1 MARMNFVLENRHFL
15 SFGSLYAA
23 LTTFGSLYFVGLF
36 NPAVQAEFG
45 LSHGELGAIYSLS
58 VVLSFPFLIWLGRL
72 IDEVD
77 LRLYAVGVSAAF
89 VAGCYLMAW
98 APIVVAF
105 AAAVYL
111 VRLTGDWLMDH
122 TALTSTARVF
132 GANRGKALAV
142 VAVGAAL
149 GQAILPF
156 GAVALMAL
164 VGWRAT
170 WAIIGTAFVAIVIPL
185 TLWLLKG
192 GAGRP
197 DYRSASEPD
206 PIHGERVAEPR
217 WTRRAVL
224 TDVRFHLF
232 LPVAIIAPFVMSG
245 FLFHEVH
252 IANAKGWS
260 VTWLAA
266 SIAGYSLGNV
276 VSSVASGPLIDRFGA
291 RRLLPYHPLPLA
303 GGLLILALFNHPA
316 VAILYLVGTGSS
328 IGLWHTMTSA
338 LWAELYGVRDL
349 GRIRSLF
356 LAITVLSVAVA
367 TAGMGWL
374 IDLGVGVEQLAA
386 AAVAVIGITAAL
398 ALAPAVRSG
407 GAPAKG

>member
-142 VAVGAAL
+142 V
-149 GQAILPF
+149 
-156 GAVALMAL
+156 
-164 VGWRAT
+164 RSRR
-170 WAIIGTAFVAIVIPL
+170 
-185 TLWLLKG
+185 
-192 GAGRP
+192 RP
-197 DYRSASEPD
+197 RTSD
-206 PIHGERVAEPR
+206 P
-217 WTRRAVL
+217 
-224 TDVRFHLF
+224 
-232 LPVAIIAPFVMSG
+232 
-245 FLFHEVH
+245 
-252 IANAKGWS
+252 
-260 VTWLAA
+260 
-266 SIAGYSLGNV
+266 
-276 VSSVASGPLIDRFGA
+276 
-291 RRLLPYHPLPLA
+291 
-303 GGLLILALFNHPA
+303 
-316 VAILYLVGTGSS
+316 
-328 IGLWHTMTSA
+328 A
-338 LWAELYGVRDL
+338 LWRGRAHGVGRLACDL
-349 GRIRSLF
+349 GDHRYGLRR
-356 LAITVLSVAVA
+356 
-367 TAGMGWL
+367 
-374 IDLGVGVEQLAA
+374 DRN
-386 AAVAVIGITAAL
+386 
-398 ALAPAVRSG
+398 PR
-407 GAPAKG
+407 